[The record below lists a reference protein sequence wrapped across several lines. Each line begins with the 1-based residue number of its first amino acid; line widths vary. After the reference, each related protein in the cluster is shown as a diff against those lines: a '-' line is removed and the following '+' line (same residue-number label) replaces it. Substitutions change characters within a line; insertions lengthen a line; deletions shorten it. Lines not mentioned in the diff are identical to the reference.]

1 MNKNKGIYQKDKV
14 QNEIEE
20 HTEEGCNPDNV
31 KDFDGDENTI
41 THEHAENYG
50 DNLSNGR
57 TVEDIVLEIYNY
69 ENEEGEEKIKELFT
83 EDEVK
88 DKFLRELKENEEN
101 ISLEQIIENVKEE
114 MNEDAE
120 VFTREHKI

>member
-1 MNKNKGIYQKDKV
+1 M
-14 QNEIEE
+14 
-20 HTEEGCNPDNV
+20 
-31 KDFDGDENTI
+31 
-41 THEHAENYG
+41 
-50 DNLSNGR
+50 
-57 TVEDIVLEIYNY
+57 EDIVLEIYNY

-120 VFTREHKI
+120 IFTREHKI

>member
-1 MNKNKGIYQKDKV
+1 M
-14 QNEIEE
+14 
-20 HTEEGCNPDNV
+20 
-31 KDFDGDENTI
+31 
-41 THEHAENYG
+41 
-50 DNLSNGR
+50 
-57 TVEDIVLEIYNY
+57 EDIVLEIYNY

-101 ISLEQIIENVKEE
+101 ISLEQIIENVKKE

>member
-1 MNKNKGIYQKDKV
+1 M
-14 QNEIEE
+14 
-20 HTEEGCNPDNV
+20 TERR
-31 KDFDGDENTI
+31 NTI

-120 VFTREHKI
+120 IFTREHKI

>member
-1 MNKNKGIYQKDKV
+1 M
-14 QNEIEE
+14 
-20 HTEEGCNPDNV
+20 
-31 KDFDGDENTI
+31 
-41 THEHAENYG
+41 
-50 DNLSNGR
+50 
-57 TVEDIVLEIYNY
+57 EDIVLEIYNY
-69 ENEEGEEKIKELFT
+69 ENEEWEEKIKELFT

-120 VFTREHKI
+120 IFTREHKI